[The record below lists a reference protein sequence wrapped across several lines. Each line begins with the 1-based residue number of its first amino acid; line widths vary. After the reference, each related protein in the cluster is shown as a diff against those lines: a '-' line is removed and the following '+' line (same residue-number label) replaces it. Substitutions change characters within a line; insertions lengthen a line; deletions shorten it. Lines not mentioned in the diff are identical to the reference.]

1 IVWALPQFEA
11 DDSDEMREAK
21 QRSMDARKR
30 HLRAWTTT
38 FVIMLV
44 GWVATFIAVVVD
56 WKLTKGG

>member
-1 IVWALPQFEA
+1 
-11 DDSDEMREAK
+11 
-21 QRSMDARKR
+21 MDARKR